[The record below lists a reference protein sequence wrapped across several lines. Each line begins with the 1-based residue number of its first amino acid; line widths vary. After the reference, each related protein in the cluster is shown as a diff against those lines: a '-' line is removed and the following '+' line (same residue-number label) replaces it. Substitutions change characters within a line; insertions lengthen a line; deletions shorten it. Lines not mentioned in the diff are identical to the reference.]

1 MEIGCDGVIMRLK
14 TNIGNGYI
22 RSYDARMMLHQG
34 NMLRFTDAHV
44 SSGQYASVYGFTCV
58 CLRCEC
64 HLALE
69 MDAMPLVGMTNINVY
84 TSSAHE
90 YVPGDSQPLEPS
102 IW

>member
-1 MEIGCDGVIMRLK
+1 M
-14 TNIGNGYI
+14 
-22 RSYDARMMLHQG
+22 
-34 NMLRFTDAHV
+34 
-44 SSGQYASVYGFTCV
+44 

-69 MDAMPLVGMTNINVY
+69 MDAMALVGMTNINVY